1 MSDFGV
7 KSSQIINILP
17 IFGVSIQKE
26 LCHSKSLDAI
36 VRRPCRGGS
45 LSAQNLIVG
54 ADFAT
59 RFDNREYANND
70 FNESQTLF
78 SARFTPRIGVE
89 WMEKNRLIFGVD
101 LLQNFGQHNGAR
113 EPFLSDVKPL
123 IYYQFNSK
131 NVQANAGIFDREGAA
146 GRLFEGVLQRLDG
159 VLPQPPVGFPRAL

>member
-17 IFGVSIQKE
+17 IFGVSIQKNYVTQKV
-26 LCHSKSLDAI
+26 LMLSFAALAA
-36 VRRPCRGGS
+36 GGS

-101 LLQNFGQHNGAR
+101 LLQNFGQAQRRPRTVPERR
-113 EPFLSDVKPL
+113 ETADILP
-123 IYYQFNSK
+123 
-131 NVQANAGIFDREGAA
+131 VQQQERTGQRRYLRPQGAA

>member
-1 MSDFGV
+1 MSLKKVLMLSFAA
-7 KSSQIINILP
+7 L
-17 IFGVSIQKE
+17 
-26 LCHSKSLDAI
+26 AA
-36 VRRPCRGGS
+36 GGS

-123 IYYQFNSK
+123 I
-131 NVQANAGIFDREGAA
+131 
-146 GRLFEGVLQRLDG
+146 
-159 VLPQPPVGFPRAL
+159 